1 MQGPVGPSG
10 LLRDSL
16 AVLTGLSS
24 KQLSFRQRGCGA
36 PPAPELPPGSLALLC
51 PFCRHVMIDLGSEH
65 LFCAGCKIFQ
75 ETPSLLRWETASG
88 SKRTAGNNPA
98 WPPLPF
104 RNSNRLG
111 SIGPP
116 QHFEIPSRLGSLGPP
131 QPLEISSR
139 LSGTSAQQS
148 RGAFRPLQAHSFA
161 YPKSTKE
168 SLARTKLGVLT
179 QPCSDTR
186 HGRALPWPSG
196 PKFFPPGW
204 DPDRSLRAQD
214 PRGTL
219 EVLSAGVLATGGQ
232 GRSPPQG
239 PNQGVAPTPAR
250 ASTSPRQGLLERLPE
265 QQKGRALRGNKRKAP
280 KGLLWAST
288 RKRRAAHRD
297 RQLQLSNSLF
307 LALLAAAKECPTW
320 EPGGSGSHSSKPPHC
335 PRS

>member
-1 MQGPVGPSG
+1 MPGARFFKRRHPCCDGRQQAAPNAP
-10 LLRDSL
+10 L
-16 AVLTGLSS
+16 ATT
-24 KQLSFRQRGCGA
+24 
-36 PPAPELPPGSLALLC
+36 PPGHRCLS
-51 PFCRHVMIDLGSEH
+51 
-65 LFCAGCKIFQ
+65 
-75 ETPSLLRWETASG
+75 
-88 SKRTAGNNPA
+88 
-98 WPPLPF
+98 
-104 RNSNRLG
+104 RLG

-204 DPDRSLRAQD
+204 DPDRFLRAQD

-250 ASTSPRQGLLERLPE
+250 ASTSPHQGLLERLP
-265 QQKGRALRGNKRKAP
+265 G
-280 KGLLWAST
+280 
-288 RKRRAAHRD
+288 
-297 RQLQLSNSLF
+297 
-307 LALLAAAKECPTW
+307 AAK
-320 EPGGSGSHSSKPPHC
+320 GQGSSRKQAEGP
-335 PRS
+335 

>member
-1 MQGPVGPSG
+1 MQGPVGPSD
-10 LLRDSL
+10 LFRDSL

-36 PPAPELPPGSLALLC
+36 PPASELPPGSLASSC
-51 PFCRHVMIDLGSEH
+51 PFCRHVMIDLGSVH

-88 SKRTAGNNPA
+88 SKRTAGSNPA

-116 QHFEIPSRLGSLGPP
+116 QHYEIPSRLGSLGLP

-139 LSGTSAQQS
+139 LSGTSALQS

-161 YPKSTKE
+161 YPSNTKE
-168 SLARTKLGVLT
+168 SLAQAQLGVLT

-186 HGRALPWPSG
+186 RGRALSWPSG
-196 PKFFPPGW
+196 PKFFPQGW
-204 DPDRSLRAQD
+204 DPERPLRAQD

-219 EVLSAGVLATGGQ
+219 EVLPAGVLATGGQ

-239 PNQGVAPTPAR
+239 PNQGVARALGEAAGAAKGQPFQEAR
-250 ASTSPRQGLLERLPE
+250 GRPLRGSSGPPRQEDEPPTGT
-265 QQKGRALRGNKRKAP
+265 G
-280 KGLLWAST
+280 SF
-288 RKRRAAHRD
+288 
-297 RQLQLSNSLF
+297 NSLTPF
-307 LALLAAAKECPTW
+307 
-320 EPGGSGSHSSKPPHC
+320 SGSPGS
-335 PRS
+335 R